1 MIPCG
6 GNPPSCVCCR
16 TSSPLQGVAFFLNMS
31 VRIMSEVF
39 ERSKTQG
46 NARLVLLSLAD
57 SCNDDA
63 SCWPSIRKIAEKA
76 NISEPITKKYLNA
89 LIQIGVITRDE
100 REDFS
105 GRQTSN
111 LYTIIVEKIGDD
123 EITQN
128 VIHQVTSP
136 SRLKT
141 FKGLTAV
148 NVGGDNCG
156 EVVVGVTKVS
166 LPIMNHHKEPKIEPS
181 RESSAVASHSSEV
194 VTQPN
199 LFSTNPSEANASGS
213 ANAKLNSADGN
224 GTTPPIPLAPPRT
237 RNPRAT
243 QIEKPSGVSEQ
254 VWNDF
259 IALRKAKRAPLS
271 ATALSV
277 IAKEAEKAAM
287 HIEEAL
293 TECVTRGW
301 QSFKAEWMKPK
312 TTAKP
317 ERFANF

>member
-1 MIPCG
+1 
-6 GNPPSCVCCR
+6 
-16 TSSPLQGVAFFLNMS
+16 
-31 VRIMSEVF
+31 MSEVF

-123 EITQN
+123 EITQD
-128 VIHQVTSP
+128 VIHQVASP

-141 FKGLTAV
+141 FKGVTAV
-148 NVGGDNCG
+148 NVGGDNPAQM
-156 EVVVGVTKVS
+156 VVGVTKVS

-181 RESSAVASHSSEV
+181 RESSAVASHSSV
-194 VTQPN
+194 DLNQTN
-199 LFSTNPSEANASGS
+199 LFPTKPNEGHISGS
-213 ANAKLNSADGN
+213 ANAKLKSADGKE
-224 GTTPPIPLAPPRT
+224 TAPHCAAPPR
-237 RNPRAT
+237 NKKSSAT
-243 QIEKPSGVSEQ
+243 QIEKPAGVSEQ
-254 VWNDF
+254 VWDDF

-271 ATALSV
+271 ATALAS

-301 QSFKAEWMKPK
+301 QSFKADWMKPK
-312 TTAKP
+312 TTTKS
-317 ERFANF
+317 ERFSNF

>member
-1 MIPCG
+1 
-6 GNPPSCVCCR
+6 
-16 TSSPLQGVAFFLNMS
+16 MS

-57 SCNDDA
+57 TCSDEGVCF
-63 SCWPSIRKIAEKA
+63 PSIKTIAKKA
-76 NISEPITKKYLNA
+76 NISEET
-89 LIQIGVITRDE
+89 TRK
-100 REDFS
+100 F
-105 GRQTSN
+105 
-111 LYTIIVEKIGDD
+111 LHAFEKIGLVEAEERFSPVGRRTSNTYKLNLNKVGDD
-123 EITQN
+123 ELTKD
-128 VIHQVTSP
+128 VIYLAIPKSKHRTSDGMNQFTPSP
-136 SRLKT
+136 SNPVHTTRPMNQ
-141 FKGLTAV
+141 FIP
-148 NVGGDNCG
+148 
-156 EVVVGVTKVS
+156 S
-166 LPIMNHHKEPKIEPS
+166 IMNHHKEPKIEPS
-181 RESSAVASHSSEV
+181 RESSAMASHSSEV

-199 LFSTNPSEANASGS
+199 LFPTNPSEANASGS

-237 RNPRAT
+237 KRAT

-287 HIEEAL
+287 HIDEAL

-301 QSFKAEWMKPK
+301 LSFKAEWIKPK
-312 TTAKP
+312 TTTKP
-317 ERFANF
+317 ERFSNF

>member
-1 MIPCG
+1 
-6 GNPPSCVCCR
+6 
-16 TSSPLQGVAFFLNMS
+16 MS

-57 SCNDDA
+57 TCSDEGVCF
-63 SCWPSIRKIAEKA
+63 PSIKTIAKKA
-76 NISEPITKKYLNA
+76 NISEET
-89 LIQIGVITRDE
+89 TRK
-100 REDFS
+100 F
-105 GRQTSN
+105 
-111 LYTIIVEKIGDD
+111 LHAFEKIGLVEAEERFSPVGRRTSNTYKLNLNKVGDD
-123 EITQN
+123 ELTKD
-128 VIHQVTSP
+128 VIYLAIPKSKHRTSDGMNQFTPSP
-136 SRLKT
+136 SNPVHTTRPMNQ
-141 FKGLTAV
+141 FIP
-148 NVGGDNCG
+148 
-156 EVVVGVTKVS
+156 S
-166 LPIMNHHKEPKIEPS
+166 IMNHHKEPKIEPS
-181 RESSAVASHSSEV
+181 RESSAMASHSSEV

-237 RNPRAT
+237 KRAT

-271 ATALSV
+271 PTALSV

-301 QSFKAEWMKPK
+301 QSFKAEWIKPK
-312 TTAKP
+312 TTTKP
-317 ERFANF
+317 ERFSNF

>member
-1 MIPCG
+1 
-6 GNPPSCVCCR
+6 
-16 TSSPLQGVAFFLNMS
+16 
-31 VRIMSEVF
+31 
-39 ERSKTQG
+39 
-46 NARLVLLSLAD
+46 LVLLSLAD

-111 LYTIIVEKIGDD
+111 LYTINIEKIGDD
-123 EITQN
+123 EITQD
-128 VIHQVTSP
+128 VIHQVTPP

-141 FKGLTAV
+141 FKGVTAV
-148 NVGGDNCG
+148 NVGVDNP
-156 EVVVGVTKVS
+156 VHMVVGVTKVS

-181 RESSAVASHSSEV
+181 RESSAMASHSSV
-194 VTQPN
+194 DLNQPN
-199 LFSTNPSEANASGS
+199 LFPTNPSEANASGS

-224 GTTPPIPLAPPRT
+224 GTTPPIAPPPPRT
-237 RNPRAT
+237 KRAT

-271 ATALSV
+271 ATALAS

-312 TTAKP
+312 TTTKP
-317 ERFANF
+317 ERFSNF

>member
-1 MIPCG
+1 
-6 GNPPSCVCCR
+6 
-16 TSSPLQGVAFFLNMS
+16 
-31 VRIMSEVF
+31 MSEVF

-111 LYTIIVEKIGDD
+111 LYTINVEKIGDD
-123 EITQN
+123 EITQD

-141 FKGLTAV
+141 FKGVTAV
-148 NVGGDNCG
+148 NVGVDNP
-156 EVVVGVTKVS
+156 VQMVVGVTKVS

-181 RESSAVASHSSEV
+181 RESSAVASHSS
-194 VTQPN
+194 TQTN
-199 LFSTNPSEANASGS
+199 LFPTYPNEGHTSGS
-213 ANAKLNSADGN
+213 ATAKLKSADGKE
-224 GTTPPIPLAPPRT
+224 TAPHCAAPPR
-237 RNPRAT
+237 NKKSSAT
-243 QIEKPSGVSEQ
+243 QIEKPAGVGEQ
-254 VWNDF
+254 VWDDF

-271 ATALSV
+271 ATALAS

-312 TTAKP
+312 TTTKP
-317 ERFANF
+317 ERFSNF

>member
-1 MIPCG
+1 
-6 GNPPSCVCCR
+6 
-16 TSSPLQGVAFFLNMS
+16 MS

-76 NISEPITKKYLNA
+76 NICEPITKKYLNA
-89 LIQIGVITRDE
+89 LIEIGVVTRDE
-100 REDFS
+100 REDQF

-111 LYTIIVEKIGDD
+111 LYTIIVDKIGSD
-123 EITQN
+123 EISRD
-128 VIHQVTSP
+128 VIQQVTSP

-141 FKGLTAV
+141 FKGVTAV
-148 NVGGDNCG
+148 NVGGDNP
-156 EVVVGVTKVS
+156 VQRVVGVTKVS

-181 RESSAVASHSSEV
+181 RESSAVASHSSV
-194 VTQPN
+194 DLNQTN
-199 LFSTNPSEANASGS
+199 LFPTYPNEGHISGS
-213 ANAKLNSADGN
+213 ATAKLKSADGKEKA
-224 GTTPPIPLAPPRT
+224 PHSESPPR
-237 RNPRAT
+237 NKKSSAT
-243 QIEKPSGVSEQ
+243 QIEKPAGVSDQ
-254 VWNDF
+254 VCDDF

-271 ATALSV
+271 ATALAS
-277 IAKEAEKAAM
+277 ISKEAEKAAM

-312 TTAKP
+312 TTIKP
-317 ERFANF
+317 ERFSNF

>member
-1 MIPCG
+1 
-6 GNPPSCVCCR
+6 
-16 TSSPLQGVAFFLNMS
+16 MS

-57 SCNDDA
+57 TCSDEGVCF
-63 SCWPSIRKIAEKA
+63 PSIKTIAKKA
-76 NISEPITKKYLNA
+76 NISEET
-89 LIQIGVITRDE
+89 TRK
-100 REDFS
+100 F
-105 GRQTSN
+105 
-111 LYTIIVEKIGDD
+111 LHAFEKIGLVEAEERFSPVGRRTSNTYKLNLNKVGDD
-123 EITQN
+123 ELTKD
-128 VIHQVTSP
+128 VIYLAIPKSKHRTSDGMNQFTPSP
-136 SRLKT
+136 SNPVHTTRPMNQ
-141 FKGLTAV
+141 FIP
-148 NVGGDNCG
+148 
-156 EVVVGVTKVS
+156 S
-166 LPIMNHHKEPKIEPS
+166 IMNHHKEPKIEPS
-181 RESSAVASHSSEV
+181 RESSAMASHSSEV
-194 VTQPN
+194 VTQSN
-199 LFSTNPSEANASGS
+199 LFPTNPSEANASGS

-237 RNPRAT
+237 KRAT

-271 ATALSV
+271 PTALSV

-301 QSFKAEWMKPK
+301 QSFKAEWIKPK
-312 TTAKP
+312 TTTKP
-317 ERFANF
+317 ERFSNF

>member
-1 MIPCG
+1 
-6 GNPPSCVCCR
+6 
-16 TSSPLQGVAFFLNMS
+16 MS

-111 LYTIIVEKIGDD
+111 LYTINIEKIGDD
-123 EITQN
+123 EITQD
-128 VIHQVTSP
+128 VIHQVTPP

-141 FKGLTAV
+141 FKGVTAV
-148 NVGGDNCG
+148 NVGVDNP
-156 EVVVGVTKVS
+156 VHMVVGVTKVS

-181 RESSAVASHSSEV
+181 RESSAMASHSSVELN
-194 VTQPN
+194 QPN
-199 LFSTNPSEANASGS
+199 LFPTNPSEANASGS

-237 RNPRAT
+237 KRAT

-271 ATALSV
+271 PTALSV

-301 QSFKAEWMKPK
+301 QSFKAEWIKPK
-312 TTAKP
+312 TTTKP
-317 ERFANF
+317 ERFSNF